1 MAQPNMR
8 LKLAAPV
15 LKASS
20 GRGEMR
26 CASILFVNIRVR
38 RRSLS
43 AIR

>member
-8 LKLAAPV
+8 LKLVAPV

-26 CASILFVNIRVR
+26 VLAFCL
-38 RRSLS
+38 
-43 AIR
+43 